1 MVPFSGRK
9 VLAAIAAGTLLGTTA
24 LVSPALASP
33 NNNSAKKLTKAV
45 TVKGVLKHL
54 DAFQAIADANAGT
67 RASGTPGYDAS
78 ADYVAKLLKKA
89 GYQVTRQQFDFAFYE
104 AFSSSFAQVA
114 PNATTYTE
122 DVDYSLMSYS
132 GSGAAEGLV
141 VPVDLALDPPR
152 DSSSGCE
159 ASDFD
164 AVDVA
169 GKIALMQRGTC
180 AFGDK
185 VVNAEAAGA
194 IGAIVMNQ
202 GNGTPEANADRYD
215 LYAGTLGTPV
225 GIPAVSVSY
234 YTGEQFAA
242 TAGLTVR
249 IEADTTSEIRSTENI
264 LAQTKHGRT
273 DNVVMA
279 GAHLDSDPAGPGYN
293 DNGTGSAALLEVALQ
308 MSKVKPKNAVRFAWW
323 GAEEAGLIGSEHYVA
338 SLTEQQIE
346 DIALYLNFDMVGSP
360 NYVFGV
366 YDGDDSAEQGSGPGP
381 EGSAEIEK
389 VFEDF
394 FASRNLPTVAS
405 DFTGRSDYG
414 PFIAA
419 GVDIP
424 AGGLFTGAEGVKTEA
439 EAALFGGLAGVAYDP
454 CYHQACDS
462 RTPAA
467 DGGDAAIYQAL
478 GKKYKLHGNVNLFAL
493 DVNAD
498 AIATSVITFAFD
510 TSKVNGVTGPGKG
523 KGKKGPKH
531 GHKHGHGHGHKH
543 GHGHGHK
550 HGHGHHWR

>member
-9 VLAAIAAGTLLGTTA
+9 VLAAIAAGVLLGTTA

-54 DAFQAIADANAGT
+54 DKFQAIANANNGT

-104 AFSSSFAQVA
+104 EFGSSFAQVA
-114 PNATTYTE
+114 PNPTTYA
-122 DVDYSLMSYS
+122 DGVDYELMSYS
-132 GSGAAEGLV
+132 GAGVAEGLV
-141 VPVDLALDPPR
+141 VPVDLALEPPR
-152 DSSSGCE
+152 ASTSGCE

-164 AVDVA
+164 GVDVA
-169 GKIALMQRGTC
+169 GKIALLQRGTC

-185 VVNAEAAGA
+185 AVNAEAAGA
-194 IGAIVMNQ
+194 AGAIIMNQ

-215 LYAGTLGTPV
+215 LYAGTLGAPV
-225 GIPAVSVSY
+225 GIPTVAVSY
-234 YTGEQFAA
+234 DTGAQFAA
-242 TAGLTVR
+242 TAGLVLR
-249 IEADTTSEIRSTENI
+249 IEADTTSEIRSTENVF
-264 LAQTKHGRT
+264 AQTKQGRT
-273 DNVVMA
+273 DNVVVA

-308 MSKVKPKNAVRFAWW
+308 MAKVKPYNAVRFAWW
-323 GAEEAGLIGSEHYVA
+323 GAEEAGLVGSQYYVD
-338 SLTEQQIE
+338 SLTEQQVA

-366 YDGDDSAEQGSGPGP
+366 YDGDDSAEEGSGPGP
-381 EGSAEIEK
+381 EGSAQIEQ
-389 VFEDF
+389 VFEKF
-394 FASRNLPTVAS
+394 FASRKLPTVPS

-414 PFIAA
+414 AFID
-419 GVDIP
+419 VDIP

-439 EAALFGGLAGVAYDP
+439 EAALFGGLAGVSYDP

-462 RTPAA
+462 RTPVA
-467 DGGDAAIYQAL
+467 DGGDAAVYKAL
-478 GKKYKLHGNVNLFAL
+478 GKKYKLQGNVNVFAL

-510 TSKVNGVTGPGKG
+510 TSAVNGVPGKAPGKG
-523 KGKKGPKH
+523 KGKKGKSH
-531 GHKHGHGHGHKH
+531 GHKHGHK
-543 GHGHGHK
+543 
-550 HGHGHHWR
+550 HHWR